1 MKKKFFAI
9 VTLVVMLLGM
19 SSCSLIGTGNSLG
32 KTNNTAVTISK
43 AMNGYLA
50 KKKKENYSLY
60 GIEMMLNS
68 DSNGLVKLYYSAVP
82 SEQVEYADIYVAEVD
97 SKTGHVERF
106 EKANYAKDGIIPYQ
120 FVKENDAF
128 DAATLPVDSGKA
140 LSVATRAFS
149 TTADFYYDY
158 IQVRLV
164 CVDGVEQ
171 YELRLI
177 SMLND
182 LVYCC
187 NVDAVSGDALEV
199 STEPL
204 E

>member
-1 MKKKFFAI
+1 MI
-9 VTLVVMLLGM
+9 Q
-19 SSCSLIGTGNSLG
+19 TGNSLG
-32 KTNNTAVTISK
+32 KTNNTAVTIAK
-43 AMNGYLA
+43 AMNGYLS
-50 KKKKENYSLY
+50 KKKKENCSLY

-68 DSNGLVKLYYSAVP
+68 DSNGSVKLYYSAV
-82 SEQVEYADIYVAEVD
+82 SSDQAEYADIYVAEVD

-106 EKANYAKDGIIPYQ
+106 EKANYAKDGIVPYQ

-149 TTADFYYDY
+149 ATTDFYYDY
-158 IQVRLV
+158 IQLQLV
-164 CVDGVEQ
+164 CTDGVEQ
-171 YELRLI
+171 YEIRLI

-182 LVYCC
+182 TIYCC